1 MNLKENVRHTSQPFT
16 APQFENLL
24 EKSTH
29 MKRFYFRLLF
39 VLYVVLLMSGCGRRE
54 PPSLPPPPKVTVS
67 QPIAQKVVEWDEYTG
82 RIEAVESVE
91 VRARVSGYLQSVHFE
106 DGAMVKKG
114 DLLFVIDPRPYEA
127 ELERAQAELNR
138 LGAKLD
144 LAINDFER
152 ADRLL
157 KTKAISEEEFDTRSK
172 AKREAEAAVQ
182 AAQAAVTTAKLN
194 LDYTQITAPIAG
206 RIGRKLITEGNL
218 VNGSVGQATLLT
230 TIVSQD
236 PIYCYV
242 DADERQVLKYQQ
254 LAVEGKRASARHEK
268 IPCELALANEEGF
281 PHKGMVDFVDNRL
294 DPNTGTLRARGVF
307 PNPDG
312 LMTPGFF
319 ARVRVH
325 GSGEYEAL
333 LVPDEALG
341 TDQSQKFVYVVN
353 PQNVVEYRAV
363 KTGPL
368 IDGLR
373 VIANGLQAE
382 DWVVIN
388 GIQRVRPDAQVD
400 PQKESL
406 SSGKKLEAGLV
417 EKSKTDTSVNE
428 SF

>member
-1 MNLKENVRHTSQPFT
+1 MNDRGRGEPTSTP
-16 APQFENLL
+16 L
-24 EKSTH
+24 
-29 MKRFYFRLLF
+29 
-39 VLYVVLLMSGCGRRE
+39 
-54 PPSLPPPPKVTVS
+54 PPKVTVS
-67 QPIAQKVVEWDEYTG
+67 QPIVQKVVEWDEYTG

-172 AKREAEAAVQ
+172 ARREAQAAVQ

-194 LDYTQITAPIAG
+194 LEYTRITALIDG
-206 RIGRKLITEGNL
+206 LIGRKLITEGNL
-218 VNGSVGQATLLT
+218 VNGNVGQATMLT
-230 TIVSQD
+230 TIVSLD

-242 DADERQVLKYQQ
+242 DIDELQVLKYQQ
-254 LAVEGKRASARHEK
+254 LASEGKWMNDQAVKLPS
-268 IPCELALANEEGF
+268 ELALANEKGF
-281 PHKGMVDFVDNRL
+281 PRKGIIDFVNNRL

-312 LMTPGFF
+312 TMTPGFF
-319 ARVRVH
+319 ARVRVP
-325 GSGEYEAL
+325 GSGEYEGL

-341 TDQSQKFVYVVN
+341 TDQSQKFVYVSN
-353 PQNVVEYRAV
+353 SQNVVEYRAV
-363 KTGPL
+363 KTGPRVN
-368 IDGLR
+368 GLR
-373 VIANGLQAE
+373 VITEGLQPG
-382 DWVVIN
+382 DWVVVN
-388 GIQRVRPDAQVD
+388 GIQRVRPDAHVN
-400 PQKESL
+400 PQKETL
-406 SSGKKLEAGLV
+406 SFSK
-417 EKSKTDTSVNE
+417 KSKTKTVE
-428 SF
+428 KPKIALAKK